1 MCDNLPFYCR
11 QSGIPCVMI
20 DGIGKNIKYNIGSNH
35 KMETRWTAV
44 HVDEEWRLIHVG
56 WSLTLRK
63 QGKMTVMIS
72 STVLPAKSDID
83 FMFCL
88 QSYQGVIIDIS
99 LVY

>member
-1 MCDNLPFYCR
+1 MCDKLPFSCR

-63 QGKMTVMIS
+63 QGKITVIIS
-72 STVLPAKSDID
+72 STVLQASD
-83 FMFCL
+83 FTFSF
-88 QSYQGVIIDIS
+88 QSYQGLLVNIS